1 MISGRGTVVQEQS
14 KQELFQLIAKHLQCN
29 IKMIDSDASVDTIGT
44 WTSMNHV
51 LLVQA
56 LEEQFNIRFTE
67 DQTVEMMGVQS
78 IIDVLE
84 ECGVS

>member
-1 MISGRGTVVQEQS
+1 MISGRETVVQEQS
-14 KQELFQLIAKHLQCN
+14 KQELFQLISQHLQCN
-29 IKMIDSDASVDTIGT
+29 IKMIHSDASVDTIGT

-67 DQTVEMMGVQS
+67 EKR
-78 IIDVLE
+78 LK
-84 ECGVS
+84 